1 MAISGILNEDTDN
14 QKTIIYHTKKY
25 VMRTFQNIRKRLKSI
40 AQRQNMFSDLTVN
53 SYNNENKQIMEIHRY
68 SF

>member
-1 MAISGILNEDTDN
+1 
-14 QKTIIYHTKKY
+14 
-25 VMRTFQNIRKRLKSI
+25 MRTFQNIRKRLKSI